1 MPRSPESRLLSRVL
15 TFFGLFFVVALPI
28 LNRVWP
34 SGWAGPST
42 A

>member
-1 MPRSPESRLLSRVL
+1 MPPSPQSRLLSRVL
-15 TFFGLFFVVALPI
+15 TFFGLFFVVALLI

-34 SGWAGPST
+34 SRWAGLSP